1 MWLETFF
8 GLDIWLKTW
17 STAKNAKNKIGWC
30 SRGAS
35 LIRGERD
42 HSHYFSHKISLEHS
56 DQLVKNLCL
65 FWHKNFFFSILHE
78 NLKKNNYIKL
88 VIF

>member
-17 STAKNAKNKIGWC
+17 STAKNAQNKIGWC

-35 LIRGERD
+35 LIRGERERERERER
-42 HSHYFSHKISLEHS
+42 SFTLIYSQNFSWTFRSASQK
-56 DQLVKNLCL
+56 
-65 FWHKNFFFSILHE
+65 FMFILA
-78 NLKKNNYIKL
+78 
-88 VIF
+88 